1 MLRKYKQLG
10 PPSDIF
16 YSAELEWAQETRSLE
31 ILQARLQALVSQMG
45 FSFIFNTCPRV
56 SLLSAFVNFKVRNK
70 TLLGLFAF
78 SI

>member
-10 PPSDIF
+10 PPSDVF
-16 YSAELEWAQETRSLE
+16 YSAELEWAQGTRSLE

-56 SLLSAFVNFKVRNK
+56 SLLCAFVNFKVRSK
-70 TLLGLFAF
+70 TLLELFVF